1 METEIRMT
9 DRKRTMI
16 FINIVITCIASSML
30 ATALTTALPAIIEDL
45 SIDVSA
51 GQWLTSGYS
60 LAMGI
65 IMPLTA
71 FLITRFPTRRLYLS
85 GIVLFI
91 AGLVLCVVAPDF
103 QIMMAA
109 RILQACGNGVLSSM
123 AQVIILTIYP
133 IEKRGT
139 AMGWYGLSIGAAPV
153 IAPTLAGVIVDMFG
167 WRAIFYIS
175 IGIMVV
181 SFCWALGVLDN
192 VLETAKKKFDTA
204 SFVLSV
210 FAFGGLTLGIGNI
223 GNYSFFSLQ
232 VLLVLIIGVLASA
245 LFVYRQLHLEE
256 PFLELRILKKKNY
269 AVSVAGSMLLY
280 FVMMGSSILM
290 PLYAQSVMGCSATVS
305 GLIVLPGSA
314 VMAIVSPFA
323 GKIYDKLGMKIL
335 FVIGAVCMTV
345 SCAGMCLLTMD
356 TSVWMAA
363 AWNTLRTTAIGCL
376 MMPLVTWGTEG
387 IGFKM
392 ISHGTALLTS
402 LRTVAGAM
410 GTAVFV
416 GIMNT
421 ASKNAA
427 TKYGDAAGLHG
438 ITTAF
443 FWMTIVSA
451 LLVVTGIFL
460 VGRRDD

>member
-1 METEIRMT
+1 
-9 DRKRTMI
+9 
-16 FINIVITCIASSML
+16 
-30 ATALTTALPAIIEDL
+30 
-45 SIDVSA
+45 
-51 GQWLTSGYS
+51 
-60 LAMGI
+60 
-65 IMPLTA
+65 
-71 FLITRFPTRRLYLS
+71 
-85 GIVLFI
+85 
-91 AGLVLCVVAPDF
+91 
-103 QIMMAA
+103 MMAA

-175 IGIMVV
+175 IGIMAV

-427 TKYGDAAGLHG
+427 TKYGDAAGLYG

-443 FWMTIVSA
+443 FWMTVVSA